1 MIGFLNVGFK
11 VAANEVKYTNYEFKL
26 MWFCGWF
33 KWSRIYLTLE
43 NMIRLVSREPR
54 FGVCLGLYMD
64 CLNTFCIPGR
74 SSTIEFQYPGPDMQ
88 FLLKYIVSSQ
98 VYFDLPL

>member
-1 MIGFLNVGFK
+1 MIEFLYVGFK
-11 VAANEVKYTNYEFKL
+11 VAANEVKYTDYEFQL

-54 FGVCLGLYMD
+54 FGVSLGLYVD

-74 SSTIEFQYPGPDMQ
+74 SRQLNSSIRGLICSFFSSIFGPPS
-88 FLLKYIVSSQ
+88 LT
-98 VYFDLPL
+98 